1 MKVEYTPETDTLYI
15 EFKRGRNVE
24 GENLNARTVAYYTPE
39 NELVALEIEHA
50 KKAVNLRLLEVNG
63 RSVSVKGLVAGRRA
77 KGKKIK
83 PLSPRR

>member
-24 GENLNARTVAYYTPE
+24 GESLNARTVAYYTPE

-50 KKAVNLRLLEVNG
+50 KKAVNLRAFEING
-63 RSVSVKGLVAGRRA
+63 HPVPVKILVPGSR
-77 KGKKIK
+77 KKTK
-83 PLSPRR
+83 AAARP

>member
-15 EFKRGRNVE
+15 EFKKGRNVE

-50 KKAVNLRLLEVNG
+50 KKSVNLRVLEVNG
-63 RSVSVKGLVAGRRA
+63 RPVSARTLLPKVR
-77 KGKKIK
+77 KK
-83 PLSPRR
+83 PTPTSPART